1 MSADGLRIVGPA
13 EVAAVADLALAWRA
27 STGAFAAV
35 ADGAATVPSPMALEM
50 PDAEGEVH
58 VKGAWLR
65 GRPTWTVKVATG
77 FYGGAG
83 PSGGGLAVCGSARDG
98 RLLAVLDDRGLLT
111 DLRTAA
117 AGALATDLLARADA
131 TRLAVLGAGTQA
143 RLHVAALLA
152 VRPLSAVTVWAR
164 RPEAA
169 AGLARALAEAHGLAT
184 EVASSPAAAVA
195 DADTVICA
203 TPSRAPLLDL
213 ADVRPGTHVTAL
225 GSDAPGKRELSSR
238 LVAGAAVVVADDL
251 AQARAL
257 GELQHAAPRRTATLG
272 ALLLGDAGG
281 RTAEADVTLADLTG
295 IGAQDA
301 ALAERVLA
309 RLGLLASG
317 APASSAAIRPARAD
331 DLPALRRLARRAYA
345 RYVARIGA
353 RPGPMDAERG
363 PAVAEGRVHVVD
375 GPPLLGAI
383 VLAPYADHL
392 EVTEVTVDPAVQG
405 AGLGR
410 RLLAHAEGVAAR
422 AGLAQVRLDT
432 NARMAESLAL
442 YGRLGY
448 ATGHRARRDGL
459 ERVFLHKAIGA
470 RPP

>member
-35 ADGAATVPSPMALEM
+35 ADGAATVPSPMALEL

-238 LVAGAAVVVADDL
+238 LVP
-251 AQARAL
+251 
-257 GELQHAAPRRTATLG
+257 APRW
-272 ALLLGDAGG
+272 
-281 RTAEADVTLADLTG
+281 
-295 IGAQDA
+295 
-301 ALAERVLA
+301 
-309 RLGLLASG
+309 
-317 APASSAAIRPARAD
+317 SSPTTSPRPARSASSSMRRRAGRRRSARCSSAPPRAAAGRAGDTVAD
-331 DLPALRRLARRAYA
+331 LSGHRGPQDRRAGRAESSPAWGIAEPGPRPAPPPPALRPATGRRPTRALRRLARRAYS

-353 RPGPMDAERG
+353 PAPGRWTPDRAGRCGPRGACTSSRATRSPPPSCSPPRRRPPR
-363 PAVAEGRVHVVD
+363 
-375 GPPLLGAI
+375 
-383 VLAPYADHL
+383 
-392 EVTEVTVDPAVQG
+392 
-405 AGLGR
+405 GR
-410 RLLAHAEGVAAR
+410 RG
-422 AGLAQVRLDT
+422 
-432 NARMAESLAL
+432 
-442 YGRLGY
+442 
-448 ATGHRARRDGL
+448 
-459 ERVFLHKAIGA
+459 
-470 RPP
+470 